1 MEIDGIKVCK
11 PIEEL
16 VALLKQHQ
24 FVITKQSVSDYH
36 FHEVTIVMKGSSLAE
51 LDHIEVRGIQ
61 RVKSNLFVCECNWS
75 MVKVEC

>member
-16 VALLKQHQ
+16 VALLKRHG

-36 FHEVTIVMKGSSLAE
+36 FHEVSIVMKGSSLDG
-51 LDHIEVRGIQ
+51 LDNIRIRGIQ
-61 RVKSNLFVCECNWS
+61 KINSDLFVCECNWS
-75 MVKVEC
+75 TVKVEY